1 MPSSAEIK
9 RDRKRNLRQK
19 RALGAEWLAFA
30 MAIGLAM
37 FPSKSPGWVL
47 AGLISMAVLL
57 LTAFFQFSWLNE
69 AEPLSIKIVR
79 SLIAIVVCC
88 ACAALYGLVVWPPH
102 HRHALSAEEKSAFEN
117 ALKEINNP
125 TVRVQLACAPNDEID
140 CECATDLIP
149 LFGEAHWDISPEIER
164 VTLTRP
170 QAGITIA
177 KRGSS
182 QTIPQKWDEGQW
194 VAMTPEIEQVY
205 QAFAN
210 IGIESDE
217 TSGPAIPENQINIYV
232 GHERENEAVPTQL
245 THYME
250 QIREFRKNGIPQKP
264 SR

>member
-88 ACAALYGLVVWPPH
+88 ACAALYGLVVCVH
-102 HRHALSAEEKSAFEN
+102 HRHALSAREKCIRKRS
-117 ALKEINNP
+117 
-125 TVRVQLACAPNDEID
+125 
-140 CECATDLIP
+140 
-149 LFGEAHWDISPEIER
+149 ER
-164 VTLTRP
+164 
-170 QAGITIA
+170 
-177 KRGSS
+177 
-182 QTIPQKWDEGQW
+182 
-194 VAMTPEIEQVY
+194 
-205 QAFAN
+205 
-210 IGIESDE
+210 
-217 TSGPAIPENQINIYV
+217 NQ
-232 GHERENEAVPTQL
+232 
-245 THYME
+245 
-250 QIREFRKNGIPQKP
+250 
-264 SR
+264 